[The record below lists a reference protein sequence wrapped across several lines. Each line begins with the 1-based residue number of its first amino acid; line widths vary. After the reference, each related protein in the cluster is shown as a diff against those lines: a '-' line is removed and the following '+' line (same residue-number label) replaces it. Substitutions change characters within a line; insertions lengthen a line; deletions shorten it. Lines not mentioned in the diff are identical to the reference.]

1 MDGDVMAIARNAQW
15 QLFARR
21 QYMVSGWSSKKFH
34 SQLWLSL

>member
-1 MDGDVMAIARNAQW
+1 MDGEVMAVARNARR

-34 SQLWLSL
+34 SLIWLSL